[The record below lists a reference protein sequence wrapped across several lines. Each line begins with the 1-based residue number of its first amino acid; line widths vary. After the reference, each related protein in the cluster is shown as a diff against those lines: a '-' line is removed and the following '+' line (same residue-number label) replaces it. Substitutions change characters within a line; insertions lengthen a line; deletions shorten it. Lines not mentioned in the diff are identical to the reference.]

1 MTPNNDPSPAAAAR
15 AKFSPRRLVPLI
27 VIAVAAG
34 VVIAMGWQRQL
45 SFETL
50 ARHYEALRAFIAAH
64 EVSAIAAY
72 VALYIVA
79 VALSIPVGVYL
90 TVTGGILFGAVLGG
104 AAAVVG
110 ATIGAIC
117 IFLIAKSAIGE
128 YFVQG

>member
-1 MTPNNDPSPAAAAR
+1 MSRRPDHALASTMTADNDPPSAGTAR

-64 EVSAIAAY
+64 EEFADRALGDEEDANGSDRRPHHRRRAAETGAEQNSAGHREINADRDR
-72 VALYIVA
+72 
-79 VALSIPVGVYL
+79 
-90 TVTGGILFGAVLGG
+90 
-104 AAAVVG
+104 
-110 ATIGAIC
+110 
-117 IFLIAKSAIGE
+117 
-128 YFVQG
+128 

>member
-1 MTPNNDPSPAAAAR
+1 MTADNDPTPAGAAR
-15 AKFSPRRLVPLI
+15 AKFSPRRLIPLI

-34 VVIAMGWQRQL
+34 AVIAMGWQREL

-50 ARHYEALRAFIAAH
+50 ARHYEALRVFIAAH
-64 EVSAIAAY
+64 EVSAVAAY

-90 TVTGGILFGAVLGG
+90 TVSGGILFGAALGG

-110 ATIGAIC
+110 ATI
-117 IFLIAKSAIGE
+117 
-128 YFVQG
+128 